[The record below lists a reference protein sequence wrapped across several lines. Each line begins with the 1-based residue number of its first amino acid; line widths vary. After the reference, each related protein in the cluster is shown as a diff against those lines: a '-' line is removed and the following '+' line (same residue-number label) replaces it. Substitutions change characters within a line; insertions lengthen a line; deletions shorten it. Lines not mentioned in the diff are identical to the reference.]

1 MGFTGP
7 EVHGQHSRHK
17 VRSGHGWGTSR
28 TRTQQAGHQGSGE
41 VSKDSSW
48 VDQVEKSI
56 RIPSVRTRAAILE
69 ILGDPVKPNPN
80 MGRRP

>member
-1 MGFTGP
+1 MDSLDDVDGN
-7 EVHGQHSRHK
+7 
-17 VRSGHGWGTSR
+17 WIR
-28 TRTQQAGHQGSGE
+28 TRRLAEGMSQTTLGVLVG
-41 VSKDSSW
+41 KDSSW